1 MLMSACMHECRF
13 VRRSRP
19 SMCSFSTSRQRLLRS
34 VLHPSIL
41 EFILCFSPRQSNVL
55 YSLRYYCILFLFC
68 VGYMEHFCRV
78 LRESLEKLPGDART
92 QLAVVTYDASSVH
105 LYVLQTTQQSAPAA
119 TSVPSNSSTVV
130 SDRSSANSV
139 SSAVSA
145 GSAAS
150 TSAAQTQSA
159 AAAAAKRLFRMLVV
173 TDIDDLWE
181 DASMDND
188 TNWLFNI
195 PYSYVLWEVTYVS
208 HLLYE
213 YFVLFSV

>member
-1 MLMSACMHECRF
+1 
-13 VRRSRP
+13 
-19 SMCSFSTSRQRLLRS
+19 
-34 VLHPSIL
+34 
-41 EFILCFSPRQSNVL
+41 
-55 YSLRYYCILFLFC
+55 
-68 VGYMEHFCRV
+68 MEHFCRV

-150 TSAAQTQSA
+150 ASAAQTQSA
-159 AAAAAKRLFRMLVV
+159 AAAAPATKRLFRMLVV

-181 DASMDND
+181 DASMDID
-188 TNWLFNI
+188 TNWLFNR
-195 PYSYVLWEVTYVS
+195 PYSYVLWEVTCVGICCTS
-208 HLLYE
+208 ILY
-213 YFVLFSV
+213 YFQYKCSTVYIL